1 MPGKATI
8 QTHAIGH
15 IQGVGFGQ
23 PHAKIVVWNAQQRE
37 GLENKIAFG
46 VVKVTKGASAQIS
59 ESPDNEQLLLLL
71 IG

>member
-1 MPGKATI
+1 MPGKAKI

-15 IQGVGFGQ
+15 TQGIGFGQ

-37 GLENKIAFG
+37 GLENKVSFG
-46 VVKVTKGASAQIS
+46 VIKVKQGASAELS
-59 ESPDNEQLLLLL
+59 ESPEIENLLLLL